1 MERSR
6 WRSPGRLFVAVAL
19 MNLGACAAPGGA
31 GRPLPDP
38 IPVPGPEL
46 PQSRD
51 KVIEIGRKQVYDV
64 NPGASAR
71 ARLDS
76 GLEVTIEPQDG
87 SFRLSDKQL
96 AGGRIVA
103 RFINHSSR
111 PIRDYALPPRGTSY
125 WVIYQDKGQWISAVI
140 ADSRSRDLDR
150 LNVPTVI
157 HKPSRPWRQSVA
169 QWQLESAL
177 DMESPGGGTRE
188 IAVGSVMPWIT
199 CFAAGCCRLPPPPPP
214 PPQ

>member
-6 WRSPGRLFVAVAL
+6 WRSPGRLFAAVSL
-19 MNLGACAAPGGA
+19 LTLGACVANGGG

-38 IPVPGPEL
+38 IPVPGPQL
-46 PQSRD
+46 PQARE
-51 KVIEIGRKQVYDV
+51 KVIEIGRKQVYDA

-71 ARLDS
+71 ARLET

-103 RFINHSSR
+103 RFINHTSR
-111 PIRDYALPPRGTSY
+111 PIRDYALPPKGTSY

-150 LNVPTVI
+150 LNIPIVI

-177 DMESPGGGTRE
+177 DMDSPGGAVRE

-199 CFAAGCCRLPPPPPP
+199 CFSGGCCRLPPPPPP